1 MNMQQVILNK
11 KISDMTTQI
20 NSLINEKNDHVS
32 SLDHMNHYLII
43 QNFINQ
49 LNDFEKNM
57 HLYIDKKLTE
67 LLRVNDIGDLY
78 LSDIDFVYKDI
89 TQLDVAIVSFCSLE
103 LSKEEQLKKYSDRLL
118 EELISFKDFWFM
130 RKKDKNNKF
139 LDDSSR
145 FMTLFNE
152 RKKVMNFDERIQ
164 HRREYFSKIKNY
176 EKNYS

>member
-1 MNMQQVILNK
+1 MKQEEILLNK
-11 KISDMTTQI
+11 KVFEMNTHI
-20 NSLINEKNDHVS
+20 NNLINEKNDHETAS
-32 SLDHMNHYLII
+32 DHMNHYLII
-43 QNFINQ
+43 QNFENQ
-49 LNDFEKNM
+49 LNDLKKNM
-57 HLYIDKKLTE
+57 NFFIDKKLTE
-67 LLRVNDIGDLY
+67 LLRMNDTGDLY
-78 LSDIDFVYKDI
+78 LSDFDFVYNDI
-89 TQLDVAIVSFCSLE
+89 TQLDLAIVSYCSLE
-103 LSKEEQLKKYSDRLL
+103 LSKQEHLKKYSDRLL